1 MLLKFI
7 VFSGL
12 LLRPLWAS
20 ETFTIEPASL
30 YALAKEASPQWQQAE
45 LNVLSAKFKHAQSLD
60 GLSARLESQA
70 SYSETKERAFAPF
83 IPVTSPIETLSF
95 GIVQPTRFGAQFG
108 ARAFTE
114 QTTNNFVDKGTTSGI
129 AFELNVDLYRDIF
142 GRLTKN
148 QIKSAELSYEKSRIE
163 QVVQQKQFLVQLQK
177 LYWQLVANEESLKIS
192 QRLLKT
198 AVEQEAD
205 ARKRLKSNISDIG
218 EVARSQS
225 QVAGRKASI
234 LFYEYQRESMI
245 QSLKELVPVLAER
258 KVELGAYNID
268 SAVLNVLACTQ
279 VIGSYQTAPMELTP
293 LAKMIELL
301 NDELSVNTA
310 VAQRYGDWDL
320 GLKTEVQKLGKD
332 DGGYSNALDDFSDD
346 GRTAFRIGLEL
357 QIPLG
362 SRKKETQDTIE
373 EIERRQNAIQNA
385 QLKGRIHA
393 FHTQISQ
400 SIGILN
406 EVIKNQKINSIKL
419 NESLTQTEKKYR
431 QARISFND
439 LIRDQDS
446 YLQSS
451 LNEVQTKLTVINTIL
466 DYFTVFTE
474 TPCALNGMN

>member
-1 MLLKFI
+1 MLLKLLI
-7 VFSGL
+7 LAGL
-12 LLRPLWAS
+12 LYQPLWAS
-20 ETFTIEPASL
+20 DTFIIQPEAI
-30 YALAKEASPQWQQAE
+30 YELAKEASPQWQQTE
-45 LNVLSAKFKHAQSLD
+45 LNVLEAKLKQDQSLD
-60 GLSARLESQA
+60 ALNTRLQSQA
-70 SYSETKERAFAPF
+70 SYAETKERAFAAF
-83 IPVTSPIETLSF
+83 IPVTSPIETLSI
-95 GIVQPTRFGAQFG
+95 GVVQPTQFGAQFG

-114 QTTNNFVDKGTTSGI
+114 QTTNNFVDKGTTSGM

-148 QIKSAELSYEKSRIE
+148 QIKSAELAYEKAQVE
-163 QVVQQKQFLVQLQK
+163 QVVQQKQFLIQLQK

-205 ARKRLKSNISDIG
+205 ARKRLKSNISDVG

-234 LFYEYQRESMI
+234 LFYEYQREKAI
-245 QSLKELVPVLAER
+245 QSLKELVPSLADK
-258 KVELGAYNID
+258 KVEMGAYNID
-268 SAVLNVLACTQ
+268 LAVVNVLACTQ
-279 VIGSYQTAPMELTP
+279 VIGSYPTAPMELTP

-301 NDELSVNTA
+301 NEELKVNSN

-320 GLKTEVQKLGKD
+320 GLKTEVQRLGKE
-332 DGGYSNALDDFSDD
+332 DGGYSNALDDFADD

-362 SRKKETQDTIE
+362 SKKQVTQDTLVA
-373 EIERRQNAIQNA
+373 IERQQNAIQNA

-406 EVIKNQKINSIKL
+406 EVIKNQKINSLKL
-419 NESLTQTEKKYR
+419 NESLTETEKKYR

-439 LIRDQDS
+439 LVRDQDS
-446 YLQSS
+446 YLQSN